1 MQNNYQ
7 VQTAAPQ
14 AVQQPQQSPMEALK
28 AMLAAPS
35 VQSQFANALGDH
47 KDAFVA
53 SLIELF
59 SGDTQLQQCNP
70 RDLVMQALKAA
81 TLKLPLNKALGFAY
95 IVVYNNNVKQ
105 PDGTWL
111 KVPTPT
117 FIPSYK
123 GYIQLAMRT
132 GQYRYINADVVY
144 EGELT
149 SADKL
154 TGEIKLN
161 GHKTSN
167 KIIGYFGYFQL
178 LNGYSQTLYMTVEE
192 MAAYAKR
199 YSPSIGRNTTVEQL
213 IAIAQADAPSK
224 RVGWEGNF
232 TRMAIKTVTRQLL
245 SKGFLS
251 VEMEGAIATD
261 INADGQATVQS
272 QPDDKRLQPVQQ
284 FSEVVDYEDVTQP
297 QQSAEQPQP
306 QPQQQPQPQAEEEGP
321 GY

>member
-14 AVQQPQQSPMEALK
+14 AVQQQQQSPMEALK

-35 VQSQFANALGDH
+35 VQSQFTNALGDH

-53 SLIELF
+53 SLIELYG
-59 SGDTQLQQCNP
+59 SEGKLQRCKP
-70 RDLVMQALKAA
+70 KDLIMQALKAA

-95 IVVYNNNVKQ
+95 IVPYNTKVEH
-105 PDGTWL
+105 PDGKTTYEL
-111 KVPTPT
+111 MPT

-161 GHKTSN
+161 GRKTSD
-167 KIIGYFGYFQL
+167 KIIGYFAYFQL
-178 LNGYSQTLYMTVEE
+178 INGYSQTVYMTVEE
-192 MAAYAKR
+192 MARHAKLN
-199 YSPSIGRNTTVEQL
+199 SPSINKNTTVEQL
-213 IAIAQADAPSK
+213 IAKAQANTPSK
-224 RVGWEGNF
+224 KLGWEGNF
-232 TRMAIKTVTRQLL
+232 TKMAIKTVVRQLL

-251 VEMEGAIATD
+251 VEMSDVMATD
-261 INADGQATVQS
+261 INADSQATAQS
-272 QPDDKRLQPVQQ
+272 QPEDKRMQPVQQ
-284 FSEVVDYEDVTQP
+284 FTEVVDYEDVTQP
-297 QQSAEQPQP
+297 EQQTAEQP
-306 QPQQQPQPQAEEEGP
+306 QPQQQPQQPAEEEGP

>member
-14 AVQQPQQSPMEALK
+14 AVQQQQSPMEALK

-149 SADKL
+149 TADKL

-161 GHKTSN
+161 GQKTSN

-213 IAIAQADAPSK
+213 IAIAQADAPGK

-261 INADGQATVQS
+261 INADSQATAQS
-272 QPDDKRLQPVQQ
+272 QPDDKRTQPVQQ
-284 FSEVVDYEDVTQP
+284 FTEVVDYEDVTQP
-297 QQSAEQPQP
+297 QQPAEQP
-306 QPQQQPQPQAEEEGP
+306 QPQQQPQQPAEEEGP

>member
-14 AVQQPQQSPMEALK
+14 AVQQQQSPMEALK

-149 SADKL
+149 TADKL

-161 GHKTSN
+161 GQKTSN

-213 IAIAQADAPSK
+213 IAIAQADAPGK

-261 INADGQATVQS
+261 INADSQATAQS
-272 QPDDKRLQPVQQ
+272 QPDDKRTQPVQQ
-284 FSEVVDYEDVTQP
+284 FTEVVDYEDVTQP
-297 QQSAEQPQP
+297 EQQTAEQP
-306 QPQQQPQPQAEEEGP
+306 QPQQQPQQPAEEEGP